1 MQDDLSYGRRK
12 LIDFK
17 LSTLRE
23 GNYYVHNGLLFYLES
38 IQFDRED
45 HYKEDGTR
53 VRKDGRTRCIF
64 ENGTE
69 SNILMRSVEK
79 IFTRTGSQ

>member
-1 MQDDLSYGRRK
+1 MGY
-12 LIDFK
+12 
-17 LSTLRE
+17 
-23 GNYYVHNGLLFYLES
+23 LFLLES
-38 IQFDRED
+38 ITYERDD

-69 SNILMRSVEK
+69 SNILKRSVDKESLQK
-79 IFTRTGSQ
+79 WKSCNPKC